1 VNSSNITIRV
11 RGATPETAR
20 LIVKIQ
26 QDYQKQISDY
36 RREERPSLSEQA
48 TLYRE
53 SPELYNAIMASY
65 EQGLLDLQRA
75 LEHYTDEHPIEG
87 NMIGSTI
94 SISQKLRSEVV
105 IMDDISPE
113 ENADIKTEIE
123 TLASE
128 SAIQK
133 IQEEIGL
140 GALPPNAR
148 AFVEQNSKQISEEQV
163 DQTMSIINQ
172 NKMKVDNK
180 GGIIIEV
187 YGSML
192 GSTIILSTESE
203 IDVKV
208 QTSIASAISLAE
220 QVTSRVVSGL
230 KVERHLIYKG
240 EGVTDVWGKI
250 ISGATERFGITAIT
264 DTVYWIAIAI
274 VIAVFAYFAIGF

>member
-1 VNSSNITIRV
+1 
-11 RGATPETAR
+11 
-20 LIVKIQ
+20 
-26 QDYQKQISDY
+26 
-36 RREERPSLSEQA
+36 
-48 TLYRE
+48 
-53 SPELYNAIMASY
+53 
-65 EQGLLDLQRA
+65 
-75 LEHYTDEHPIEG
+75 
-87 NMIGSTI
+87 
-94 SISQKLRSEVV
+94 
-105 IMDDISPE
+105 
-113 ENADIKTEIE
+113 
-123 TLASE
+123 
-128 SAIQK
+128 
-133 IQEEIGL
+133 
-140 GALPPNAR
+140 
-148 AFVEQNSKQISEEQV
+148 
-163 DQTMSIINQ
+163 MSIINQ

-192 GSTIILSTESE
+192 GSTIIISTESE